1 MIDVFSLRKIS
12 FFKSTELLSMFDS
25 VTEIDVRSSNDFFNR
40 YGQGYDL
47 QNAHWSTELLE
58 HSCDQDLLDKVFE
71 RLISVPRP
79 GRDGHLSFFLRN
91 GRNYFFYH

>member
-1 MIDVFSLRKIS
+1 
-12 FFKSTELLSMFDS
+12 MFAS

-47 QNAHWSTELLE
+47 QNIHWSTELLE

-71 RLISVPRP
+71 RLISVPHPERGGP
-79 GRDGHLSFFLRN
+79 LSFFFAMEEITSSTTDTVRAIKVVIL
-91 GRNYFFYH
+91 H